1 MEISRGVLV
10 VDYTCKDVSYWRFA
24 RVSSTEV
31 QCISRWCCSKS
42 ITLPLIPQELHY
54 KLARDVI
61 E

>member
-31 QCISRWCCSKS
+31 QCISR
-42 ITLPLIPQELHY
+42 
-54 KLARDVI
+54 
-61 E
+61 